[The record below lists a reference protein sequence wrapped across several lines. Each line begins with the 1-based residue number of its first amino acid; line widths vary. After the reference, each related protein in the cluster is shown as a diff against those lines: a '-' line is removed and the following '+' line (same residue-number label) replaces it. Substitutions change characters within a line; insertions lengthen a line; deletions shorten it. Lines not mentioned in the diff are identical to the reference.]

1 MAGISSGLTELGGLT
16 ELDIRNAA
24 EAILKA
30 ERDGKAM
37 PPLSA
42 QHSGLSLDDA
52 YRVQDLLTRTR
63 QEQGLALAGYKI
75 GLTWLTTQLACDLDA
90 PIHGR
95 ILRHAVHRSGA
106 SLSARRLVKP
116 HVEVELA
123 FIMGRDID
131 QPVENPDEL
140 LAATDCIIPALEL
153 VDHRMAPPRIVADT
167 VADNSAFAGVILAEQ
182 RFRPD
187 DIDSR
192 WVGATLSRN
201 GIVEETGLSVIG
213 MGHPAICVAW
223 LANALLK
230 RGEHL
235 AQGDIVMSGA
245 FARALPV
252 ASGDAFI
259 ADFNQYGRLDVSF
272 T

>member
-1 MAGISSGLTELGGLT
+1 MVEKPNGLT
-16 ELDIRNAA
+16 ELDIHNAA
-24 EAILKA
+24 EAILRA
-30 ERDGKAM
+30 EREGEAM
-37 PPLSA
+37 PPLSS
-42 QHSGLSLDDA
+42 QHSGLSLHDA
-52 YRVQDLLTRTR
+52 YRVQDLLTRMR
-63 QEQGLALAGYKI
+63 MEQGIILAGYKI
-75 GLTWLTTQLACDLDA
+75 GLTWVTTQIACNLDA

-95 ILRHAVHRSGA
+95 ILRHAVHRSGV

-131 QPVENPDEL
+131 RPIDNPDQL
-140 LAATDCIIPALEL
+140 RAATDCIVPALEL

-167 VADNSAFAGVILAEQ
+167 VADNSAFAGIILAEQ
-182 RFRPD
+182 RFRPH

-201 GIVEETGLSVIG
+201 GVVEETGLSVIG
-213 MGHPAICVAW
+213 MGDPAICVAW
-223 LANALLK
+223 LANTLLK

-235 AQGDIVMSGA
+235 AEGDIVMSGA

-252 ASGDAFI
+252 TSGDAFT
-259 ADFNQYGRLDVSF
+259 ADFNRYGMLDVSF

>member
-1 MAGISSGLTELGGLT
+1 MAETPVGLT

-24 EAILKA
+24 EAILRA
-30 ERDGKAM
+30 EREGEAM
-37 PPLSA
+37 PPLSG
-42 QHSGLSLDDA
+42 QHAGLSLDDA
-52 YRVQDLLTRTR
+52 YRVQDLLTTMRH
-63 QEQGLALAGYKI
+63 QQGIVCAGYKI
-75 GLTWLTTQLACDLDA
+75 GLTWRTTQIACDLDA

-95 ILRHAVHRSGA
+95 ILRHAVHQSGA
-106 SLSARRLVKP
+106 SLPAKRLVKP

-123 FIMGRDID
+123 FIIGRDID
-131 QPVENPDEL
+131 RPIEKLDAL
-140 LAATDCIIPALEL
+140 LAATDCIVPALEL

-167 VADNSAFAGVILAEQ
+167 VADNSAFAGAILSDK
-182 RFRPD
+182 RFRPH

-201 GIVEETGLSVIG
+201 GLVEETGLSAIG
-213 MGHPAICVAW
+213 MGHPATCVAW
-223 LANALLK
+223 LANALQK

-235 AQGDIVMSGA
+235 AEGDIVMSGA

-252 ASGDAFI
+252 ASGDAFT
-259 ADFNQYGRLDVSF
+259 ADFNQYGMLDVSF

>member
-1 MAGISSGLTELGGLT
+1 MVEARSGLVELGGLT

-24 EAILKA
+24 EAILRA
-30 ERDGKAM
+30 EREGEAM
-37 PPLSA
+37 PPLSG

-52 YRVQDLLTRTR
+52 YRIQDLLTRMR
-63 QEQGLALAGYKI
+63 QHQGVALAGYKI
-75 GLTWLTTQLACDLDA
+75 GLTWLTTQIACDLDA

-95 ILRHAVHRSGA
+95 ILRHAVHQSGA
-106 SLSARRLVKP
+106 SLSAKRLVKP

-131 QPVENPDEL
+131 RPIENLDEI
-140 LAATDCIIPALEL
+140 LAATDRIVPALEL

-167 VADNSAFAGVILAEQ
+167 VADNSAFAGIILAEQ

-201 GIVEETGLSVIG
+201 GVVEETGLSVIG
-213 MGHPAICVAW
+213 MGHPANCVAW
-223 LANALLK
+223 LANTLLK
-230 RGEHL
+230 RGERL
-235 AQGDIVMSGA
+235 AEGDIVMSGA

-252 ASGDAFI
+252 ASGDAFT
-259 ADFNQYGRLDVSF
+259 ADFNQYGTVDVSF

>member
-1 MAGISSGLTELGGLT
+1 MVGTPNRLTEL
-16 ELDIRNAA
+16 EIRNAA
-24 EAILKA
+24 EAILRA
-30 ERDGKAM
+30 EREGEAM
-37 PPLSA
+37 PPLSG

-52 YRVQDLLTRTR
+52 YRIQDLLTRMR
-63 QEQGLALAGYKI
+63 QDEGIVVAGYKI
-75 GLTWLTTQLACDLDA
+75 GLTWLTTQIACGLDA

-95 ILRHAVHRSGA
+95 ILRHAVHTSGA
-106 SLSARRLVKP
+106 SLSAKRLVKP

-123 FIMGRDID
+123 FIIGHDID
-131 QPVENPDEL
+131 RPIENLHEALD
-140 LAATDCIIPALEL
+140 ATDCIVPALEL

-167 VADNSAFAGVILAEQ
+167 VADNSAFAGVILAER
-182 RFRPD
+182 RFRPS

-201 GIVEETGLSVIG
+201 GVVEETGLSVIG
-213 MGHPAICVAW
+213 MGHPATCVTW
-223 LANALLK
+223 LANTLLK

-235 AQGDIVMSGA
+235 AEGDIVMSGA

-259 ADFNQYGRLDVSF
+259 ADFNQYGTLDVSF